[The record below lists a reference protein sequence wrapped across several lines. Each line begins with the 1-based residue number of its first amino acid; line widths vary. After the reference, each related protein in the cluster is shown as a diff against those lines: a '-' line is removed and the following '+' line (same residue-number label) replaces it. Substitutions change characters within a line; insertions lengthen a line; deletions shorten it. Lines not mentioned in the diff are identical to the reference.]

1 MVGLVQSE
9 KKEKHHSVVN
19 TYTFELID
27 EHIVVFL
34 FRISKWLFFIKVC
47 DGINHI
53 ICKENSICQNIVFFF
68 SKVWKGKW
76 ANQVK
81 QDSPDS
87 LEDVVQEGPKELKEM
102 LVKVFSK

>member
-34 FRISKWLFFIKVC
+34 FRISKWLFFYQ
-47 DGINHI
+47 
-53 ICKENSICQNIVFFF
+53 S
-68 SKVWKGKW
+68 
-76 ANQVK
+76 
-81 QDSPDS
+81 
-87 LEDVVQEGPKELKEM
+87 M
-102 LVKVFSK
+102 